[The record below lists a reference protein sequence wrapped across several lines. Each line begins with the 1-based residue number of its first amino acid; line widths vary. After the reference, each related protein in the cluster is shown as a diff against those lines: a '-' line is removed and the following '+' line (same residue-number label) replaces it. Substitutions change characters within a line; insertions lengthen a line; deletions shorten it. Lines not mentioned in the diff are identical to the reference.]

1 MRADCPH
8 LREPEPTF
16 RAGGFMTSRRQSA
29 FTLLVSC
36 AFLFVA
42 TFVGS
47 TSGNAQKKSE
57 PKPSPT
63 PNNELLKVEPQ
74 LPTAPAKAEQT
85 PPPDANKQQPA
96 SDNKQ
101 QK

>member
-42 TFVGS
+42 AFVGS
-47 TSGNAQKKSE
+47 TSGNAQKKPE

-85 PPPDANKQQPA
+85 PPEANKQQPA
-96 SDNKQ
+96 GDNK
-101 QK
+101 